1 MNRIGTARLL
11 AYSAPA
17 VPISMLTMPLI
28 MFVPTFYAQELGLGL
43 ASVGLVF
50 FLARAWDGIIDPVAG
65 YLSDKTQSRWGRRK
79 PWVLASTPFLMVL
92 TVLLCQPPEHVSG
105 TYLFVVIMLF
115 YVAWAALQIPYQSWG
130 ADLSDDYLERNRIVG
145 YREGALMAG
154 VLVATGLPIL
164 ILPEQDPSLLE
175 ILRVFTWSVLVI
187 LPVTVL
193 IALRGCGPG
202 PAPRQDVPPLRDAL
216 SSVARNR
223 HFLRLLAGLFAL
235 WLGLHIYNACI
246 IMVLDFIAKLPSS
259 AFLEFVLAQ
268 FVVGVAFTPFI
279 VKLANRFGKHRVL
292 ACSAI
297 GVGALLPLYFVIPP
311 DAYWVVFGLFL
322 LKGLVISPIWV
333 LPTSIVADAVDVGML
348 EGGGDQA
355 GTYMALYNLINKLA
369 LALSVGIAL
378 PLLGLLG
385 FDPAGEN
392 GPSAIVDLGLVGLVL
407 PGLVWLGAIAA
418 LWNYPVTR
426 EFHADVRRQ
435 LAAGSSATE

>member
-1 MNRIGTARLL
+1 M
-11 AYSAPA
+11 
-17 VPISMLTMPLI
+17 
-28 MFVPTFYAQELGLGL
+28 
-43 ASVGLVF
+43 
-50 FLARAWDGIIDPVAG
+50 
-65 YLSDKTQSRWGRRK
+65 
-79 PWVLASTPFLMVL
+79 
-92 TVLLCQPPEHVSG
+92 
-105 TYLFVVIMLF
+105 
-115 YVAWAALQIPYQSWG
+115 
-130 ADLSDDYLERNRIVG
+130 
-145 YREGALMAG
+145 
-154 VLVATGLPIL
+154 
-164 ILPEQDPSLLE
+164 
-175 ILRVFTWSVLVI
+175 
-187 LPVTVL
+187 
-193 IALRGCGPG
+193 
-202 PAPRQDVPPLRDAL
+202 
-216 SSVARNR
+216 
-223 HFLRLLAGLFAL
+223 
-235 WLGLHIYNACI
+235 
-246 IMVLDFIAKLPSS
+246 
-259 AFLEFVLAQ
+259 
-268 FVVGVAFTPFI
+268 
-279 VKLANRFGKHRVL
+279 
-292 ACSAI
+292 
-297 GVGALLPLYFVIPP
+297 LPLYFVIPP